1 MCRGTSRRNTSQPS
15 GTTEKAIAA
24 TQDTK
29 TPLAANTDASPTSS
43 ANFTAEKT
51 VLPTGTQ
58 GALRS
63 PVSTPSCSVS
73 RFQATTATTKPSAG
87 IGPCRKRYEGPQSF
101 SVSRKIPAP
110 NATTTELP
118 AYVRK
123 MRRPVARPAT
133 GMKRARAPV
142 RVTAVSPARS
152 FIAAMAAEP
161 WPTADGE

>member
-1 MCRGTSRRNTSQPS
+1 MCRGTSRRNTSRPS
-15 GTTEKAIAA
+15 GTTENAIAA

-29 TPLAANTDASPTSS
+29 TPLVASTDASPTSS
-43 ANFTAEKT
+43 ASFTAENT

-73 RFQATTATTKPSAG
+73 TFQATIARMKPRPLT
-87 IGPCRKRYEGPQSF
+87 GPCRKRYEGPHVF
-101 SVSRKIPAP
+101 RVSRKIPAP
-110 NATTTELP
+110 SATTTELP
-118 AYVRK
+118 TYVRK

-142 RVTAVSPARS
+142 RVTAVSPASS
-152 FIAAMAAEP
+152 FIAAIAAEP

>member
-1 MCRGTSRRNTSQPS
+1 MCRGTSRRNTSKPS
-15 GTTEKAIAA
+15 GTTENAIAA

-29 TPLAANTDASPTSS
+29 TPLVASTDASPTSS
-43 ANFTAEKT
+43 ASFTAENT
-51 VLPTGTQ
+51 VLPTGTH

-73 RFQATTATTKPSAG
+73 RFQEITATTKPSAG
-87 IGPCRKRYEGPQSF
+87 TGPCRKRYEGPQSS

-110 NATTTELP
+110 HATTIELP

-123 MRRPVARPAT
+123 MSRPVARPAT

-142 RVTAVSPARS
+142 RVTAVSPASS
-152 FIAAMAAEP
+152 FIAAIAAEP
-161 WPTADGE
+161 CPTADAE